1 MYVEFNNINVD
12 KCLFNLSMQYI
23 MKLITSRFCFFFF
36 FATSRLPDLTFNQSH
51 NDLLSYVNVNNFIK
65 MVAELPNLQRG

>member
-1 MYVEFNNINVD
+1 MSFQLKHAVYNEINHFKV
-12 KCLFNLSMQYI
+12 LL
-23 MKLITSRFCFFFF
+23 FFF